1 VEFISPFSPA
11 AFGVVMI
18 FHRLEFLA
26 NFRRGFVIACAIANV
41 AFAAAASAQDI
52 PKAVPGLDKI
62 NHIIVIYLENRSFD
76 NLYGLFPG
84 ANGVANAGD
93 AAKQVDKNGKPYDT
107 LPPALNTNVRPAA
120 VDTRFPSD
128 LANAPFRSEAYA
140 GLHETTGD
148 LLHRFYQEQLQING
162 GKMDKF
168 VAWSDAGG
176 LVMSTYDGSKMPL
189 WDYAK
194 RYVLMDN
201 FFHAAFGGSF
211 LSHFWLVCA
220 CTPVYPDVPDNLLI
234 KLDADG
240 NLVKDASVTPD
251 GYAVNTMQ
259 PRQGPHDASITNP
272 GQLLPLQE
280 MPNIGDRL
288 SAKGISW
295 AWYSGGWDDAV
306 AGKPGPL
313 FQFHHQ
319 PFAYFQNTANGTPG
333 AKERLKDERDL
344 VAGIQKGEL
353 PQVVF
358 FKPGGEENEH
368 PGYTNI
374 LDGEKHTA
382 DLIDMIERS
391 PLWKDTAIIITYDEN
406 GGLWDHVAP
415 PKIDRWGPG
424 TRVPTLVISP
434 FAKKGF
440 VDHTQYDTTSVLKL
454 IETRFGLA
462 PLGSRD
468 AATNDMTN
476 AFDLN

>member
-1 VEFISPFSPA
+1 MRSRRLMLLAATTLFTQA
-11 AFGVVMI
+11 AF
-18 FHRLEFLA
+18 
-26 NFRRGFVIACAIANV
+26 
-41 AFAAAASAQDI
+41 AQDI
-52 PKAVPGLDKI
+52 PKAPAGLEKI
-62 NHIIVIYLENRSFD
+62 NHIVVIYLENRSFD

-84 ANGVANAGD
+84 ANGVSNAGD
-93 AAKQVDKNGKPYDT
+93 AARQVDKNGKPYDK
-107 LPPALNTNVRPAA
+107 LPAPLNTNLKPAA
-120 VDTRFPSD
+120 IDTRFPAELS
-128 LANAPFRSEAYA
+128 NAPFRSEPHV
-140 GLHETTGD
+140 GLQETTGD
-148 LLHRFYQEQLQING
+148 LVHRFHQEQLQIDG

-220 CTPVYPDVPDNLLI
+220 CSPTYKDAPDDLVI
-234 KLDADG
+234 KLDANG
-240 NLVKDASVTPD
+240 LLVKDAQVTPD

-259 PRQGPHDASITNP
+259 PRLGPHAADITDP
-272 GQLLPLQE
+272 KKLLPLQE

-288 SAKGISW
+288 SEKGITW

-306 AGKPGPL
+306 AGKPDPL

-319 PFAYFQNTANGTPG
+319 PFAFFKNTANGTPG
-333 AKERLKDERDL
+333 AKEHLKDELDF
-344 VAGIQKGEL
+344 VAAVQKGEL

-368 PGYTNI
+368 PGYANV
-374 LDGEKHTA
+374 LSGEKHTA
-382 DLIDMIERS
+382 DLIKMIERS

-424 TRVPTLVISP
+424 TRVPSLLISP
-434 FAKKGF
+434 LAKKGF
-440 VDHTQYDTTSVLKL
+440 VDHTQYDTTSILKL

-462 PLGSRD
+462 PLGTRD
-468 AATNDMTN
+468 AAANDLTG

>member
-1 VEFISPFSPA
+1 MTPPSLALRA
-11 AFGVVMI
+11 AGRR
-18 FHRLEFLA
+18 RLAAVALFA
-26 NFRRGFVIACAIANV
+26 NVLCGSVACAQE
-41 AFAAAASAQDI
+41 S

-62 NHIIVIYLENRSFD
+62 NHIVVIYLENRSFD

-93 AAKQVDKNGKPYDT
+93 AAKQVDRQGKPYDK
-107 LPPALNTNVRPAA
+107 LPPALNTNLRPVAA
-120 VDTRFPSD
+120 DARFPPE

-140 GLHETTGD
+140 GLNETTGD
-148 LLHRFYQEQLQING
+148 LVHRFYQEQLQIDG

-211 LSHFWLVCA
+211 LNHLYLVCA
-220 CTPVYPDVPDNLLI
+220 CAPVYKDAPPELVAQ
-234 KLDADG
+234 LDANG
-240 NLVKDASVTPD
+240 TLVKDGAITPD

-259 PRQGPHDASITNP
+259 PRQGPHAANITDP
-272 GQLLPLQE
+272 AKLLPLQE
-280 MPNIGDRL
+280 MTNIGDRL
-288 SAKGISW
+288 SQKGVTW

-306 AGKPGPL
+306 AGKPDPL

-319 PFAYFQNTANGTPG
+319 AFAFFKNTANGTPA
-333 AKERLKDERDL
+333 AKEHLKDELDFI
-344 VAGIQKGEL
+344 ASIQKGEL

-358 FKPGGEENEH
+358 FKPSGEENEH
-368 PGYTNI
+368 PGYADV
-374 LDGEKHTA
+374 LSGEKHTA
-382 DLIDMIERS
+382 DILKMIERS

-415 PKIDRWGPG
+415 PKVDRWGPG

-440 VDHTQYDTTSVLKL
+440 VDHTQYDTTSILKL

-468 AATNDMTN
+468 AAANDMTN
-476 AFDLN
+476 AFELN

>member
-1 VEFISPFSPA
+1 MTCFGFKTPASFNRYTIAAIALINLAFGAA
-11 AFGVVMI
+11 AF
-18 FHRLEFLA
+18 
-26 NFRRGFVIACAIANV
+26 
-41 AFAAAASAQDI
+41 AQDL
-52 PKAVPGLDKI
+52 PKAPLGLDKI

-93 AAKQVDKNGKPYDT
+93 AAKQVDKNGKPYDK
-107 LPPALNTNVRPAA
+107 LPPALNTNLRPPA
-120 VDTRFPSD
+120 VDARFPPD

-140 GLHETTGD
+140 GLHEITGD

-162 GKMDKF
+162 GKMNKF

-176 LVMSTYDGSKMPL
+176 LVMSTYDGSTMPL
-189 WDYAK
+189 WDYAQ

-211 LSHFWLVCA
+211 LNHFWLVCA
-220 CTPVYPDVPDNLLI
+220 CSPIYKDPPPKLMI
-234 KLDADG
+234 QLDANG
-240 NLVKDASVTPD
+240 ALLKDAAVTPD

-259 PRQGPHDASITNP
+259 PRQGPHAANITDP
-272 GQLLPLQE
+272 AQLLPPQDL
-280 MPNIGDRL
+280 PTIGDRM
-288 SAKGISW
+288 SDKGVTW
-295 AWYSGGWDDAV
+295 AWYSGGWNDAV
-306 AGKPGPL
+306 AGKPDPL

-319 PFAYFQNTANGTPG
+319 AFAFFRNTANGTPG
-333 AKERLKDERDL
+333 AKEHLKDELDL
-344 VAGIQKGEL
+344 IAGIEKGEL

-358 FKPGGEENEH
+358 FKPAGEDNEH
-368 PGYTNI
+368 PGYASV
-374 LDGEKHTA
+374 LAGERHTA
-382 DLIDMIERS
+382 DLIKMIERS
-391 PLWKDTAIIITYDEN
+391 PLWKDTAIIIAYDEN

-424 TRVPTLVISP
+424 TRVPALVISP

-440 VDHTQYDTTSVLKL
+440 IDHTQYDTTSILKL

-462 PLGSRD
+462 PLGTRD

-476 AFDLN
+476 AFELN